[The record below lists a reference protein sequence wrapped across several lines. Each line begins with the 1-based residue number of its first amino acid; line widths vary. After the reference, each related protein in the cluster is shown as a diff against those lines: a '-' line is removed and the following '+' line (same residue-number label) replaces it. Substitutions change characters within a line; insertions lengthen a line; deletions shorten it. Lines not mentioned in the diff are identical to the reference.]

1 MSLKILNPE
10 LPYLTGG
17 NMVEV
22 AATLDALHTRT
33 TKAIAR
39 IENDFNAQ
47 RLAVY
52 SKWGIEPTRQG
63 HGRTPQE
70 QAATQ
75 ELLIVLHK
83 IRDNCDAELD
93 GYLKEAGTLHARGV
107 SQRDYWAS
115 PVMTLNRITL
125 GSERRGAYL
134 AQTKDAGPA
143 EIAHLAQWSVSTR
156 NLDLA
161 AALVTRLDSMA
172 VGDRPFGP
180 VAVASA
186 LQLEEHRKGVEA
198 LKIIEARFQGVVIAI
213 RSFKQG
219 MWNPLN
225 RVGLALAGRTLD
237 EKMMKS
243 FEVSDGR

>member
-1 MSLKILNPE
+1 MSLKTLNPE

-17 NMVEV
+17 SMVEV
-22 AATLDALHTRT
+22 ASAIDALHVRT

-39 IENDFNAQ
+39 LESDFNTQ
-47 RLAVY
+47 RLAIIA
-52 SKWGIEPTRQG
+52 KWQNTPLNESDRRRIE
-63 HGRTPQE
+63 
-70 QAATQ
+70 AQ
-75 ELLIVLHK
+75 ELNAILFK
-83 IRDNCDAELD
+83 IRDTCDAELD
-93 GYLKEAGTLHARGV
+93 GYLKEAGALHAKGV
-107 SQRDYWAS
+107 SQRDYWSS

-134 AQTKDAGPA
+134 AQTQDAGPA
-143 EIAHLAQWSVSTR
+143 EVAHLAQWSVSTG

-161 AALVTRLDSMA
+161 AALVTRLDSMP

-180 VAVASA
+180 VAVAA
-186 LQLEEHRKGVEA
+186 GLKLEEHRKAVEA
-198 LKIIEARFQGVVIAI
+198 LKIIEARFQGIVIAI